1 MVRWRTIAFYEGR
14 FLVKTLT
21 EQQDLVE
28 AYRLR
33 HKVFVDR
40 LQWVPASPLEL
51 EVDAYDAWAI
61 SVGLFMGDGTLAG
74 LFRILVP
81 PGPFMLESEF
91 RPCLL
96 PGYRLRKEPDTVE
109 ITRLT
114 VDPGIHDKGLSSRMM
129 LALFKG
135 VYQWSVFND
144 VRYLYMVVEKRF
156 LRVLRA
162 IGFPCEPI
170 SPAVAL
176 PPAGAL
182 SVAAVLDWDQFRDES
197 AQKRPEFLRWITLL
211 DNAEVR
217 DEAAV
222 PQTVEVKASEEAV
235 PIGGELVKA

>member
-1 MVRWRTIAFYEGR
+1 MEGWRKIAFYEGR

-21 EQQDLVE
+21 EQHDLVE

-40 LQWVPASPLEL
+40 LQWVPASPIKL
-51 EVDAYDAWAI
+51 EVDSYDAWAT
-61 SVGLFMGDGTLAG
+61 SVGLFMDNGTLAG
-74 LFRILVP
+74 LFRILAP
-81 PGPFMLESEF
+81 PAPFMLESEF

-135 VYQWSVFND
+135 VYQWSIFND

-170 SPAVAL
+170 SPAVTL
-176 PPAGAL
+176 PPAGAV
-182 SVAAVLDWDQFRDES
+182 SVAAMLDWDQFREES
-197 AQKRPEFLRWITLL
+197 ARKHPEFLQWITTL
-211 DNAEVR
+211 DNVEVR
-217 DEAAV
+217 GETAAL
-222 PQTVEVKASEEAV
+222 QTVEIKAEPTV
-235 PIGGELVKA
+235 PISGELVKA

>member
-1 MVRWRTIAFYEGR
+1 MEGWRKIAFYEGR

-21 EQQDLVE
+21 ERQDLVE

-40 LQWVPASPLEL
+40 LQWVPASPIEL
-51 EVDAYDAWAI
+51 EVDSYDAWAT
-61 SVGLFMGDGTLAG
+61 SVGLFMDNGTLAG
-74 LFRILVP
+74 LFRILAP

-135 VYQWSVFND
+135 VYQWSIFND

-170 SPAVAL
+170 SPVVTL
-176 PPAGAL
+176 PPAGAV
-182 SVAAVLDWDQFRDES
+182 SVAAMLDWDQFRAES
-197 AQKRPEFLRWITLL
+197 ARKHPELLQWITTL

-217 DEAAV
+217 GEAAAL
-222 PQTVEVKASEEAV
+222 QTAEVKAEHTV
-235 PIGGELVKA
+235 PISGELVKA

>member
-1 MVRWRTIAFYEGR
+1 MESWRKIAFYEGR
-14 FLVKTLT
+14 FLIKTLT

-40 LQWVPASPLEL
+40 LQWVAASPIEL
-51 EVDAYDAWAI
+51 EVDSYDAWAI
-61 SVGLFMGDGTLAG
+61 SVGLFLDNGTLAG
-74 LFRILVP
+74 LFRILAP

-114 VDPGIHDKGLSSRMM
+114 VDQSIHDKGLSSRMM

-135 VYQWSVFND
+135 VYQWSIINE
-144 VRYLYMVVEKRF
+144 VRFLYMVVEKRF

-170 SPAVAL
+170 SPAVTL
-176 PPAGAL
+176 PPAGAV
-182 SVAAVLDWDQFRDES
+182 SVAAMLDWDQFREES
-197 AQKRPEFLRWITLL
+197 VRKHPEFLRWITTL

-217 DEAAV
+217 GEAAAV
-222 PQTVEVKASEEAV
+222 QAGEVKAEHTV
-235 PIGGELVKA
+235 PLSGELVQA

>member
-1 MVRWRTIAFYEGR
+1 MQRWRKIAFYEGR
-14 FLVKTLT
+14 FLIKTLT

-33 HKVFVDR
+33 HKVFADR
-40 LQWVPASPLEL
+40 LQWVPASPIEL
-51 EVDAYDAWAI
+51 EIDPYDAWAT
-61 SVGLFMGDGTLAG
+61 SVGLFIDNGTLAG
-74 LFRILVP
+74 LFRILAP

-135 VYQWSVFND
+135 VYQWSIFND

-170 SPAVAL
+170 SPAVTL
-176 PPAGAL
+176 PPAGAV
-182 SVAAVLDWDQFRDES
+182 SVAAMLDWDQFREES
-197 AQKRPEFLRWITLL
+197 ARKHPEFLRWITAL
-211 DNAEVR
+211 DNTEVR
-217 DEAAV
+217 TEAAAL
-222 PQTVEVKASEEAV
+222 QTVEIKAEHTI
-235 PIGGELVKA
+235 PISGELVKA